1 MAPLWEPF
9 RHTQDTVGGIPLKRI
24 LSLFLA
30 LCAAAALLCPS
41 AQAAQPKGAYI
52 AANHTKSNGKPYYIM
67 VNRAQST
74 VTVYGLDE
82 DGYYTVP
89 VKAMICS
96 TGRKGHATPAGT
108 FTIGG
113 RWTWLRMVDSSYGQY
128 ATQIQGNIL
137 FHSVCYTKR
146 DPSALMT
153 EEYNGL
159 GAPASLGCVR
169 LQTVDAKWIYDNCA
183 RGTKVTIYDD
193 PDSPGPLG
201 KPDKLVSNISP
212 EQDNGWDPTDP
223 RPENPWHEAVPYGDV
238 LPGAWYYEDVQ
249 YVLAAGVM
257 TGTSAAVFSPDAPV
271 TYRGMAQV
279 LYRMSG
285 GGEED
290 AFRWAVDHRLLDGM
304 TGKGFD
310 ADGSISR
317 QALVT
322 LLYRYETVYRGREAE
337 GLASLSQF
345 KDAPSVRAYA
355 KSAMQWAVGNSL
367 IQGSSS
373 GTIHPAGQ
381 ASRAQL
387 AAILHRYGELD
398 G

>member
-1 MAPLWEPF
+1 M
-9 RHTQDTVGGIPLKRI
+9 KRI

-113 RWTWLRMVDSSYGQY
+113 RWTWVHMLDDSYGQY
-128 ATQIQGNIL
+128 CTQIKGNIL
-137 FHSVCYTKR
+137 FHSVCYTEK
-146 DPSALMT
+146 DPSTLMT

-193 PDSPGPLG
+193 AENPGPLG
-201 KPDKLVSNISP
+201 KPEKLIPSISQ
-212 EQDNGWDPTDP
+212 EQANGWDPTDP
-223 RPENPWHEAVPYGDV
+223 REANPWHKLLADASDPAPSPTPAPTPKPTPEPTPAPTPEPTPIPTPKPAEKWVSYADV
-238 LPGAWYYEDVQ
+238 
-249 YVLAAGVM
+249 
-257 TGTSAAVFSPDAPV
+257 
-271 TYRGMAQV
+271 AQR
-279 LYRMSG
+279 LYRLDGGARYTHPSQFTTWAVERRLMSG
-285 GGEED
+285 IVQKSFDPLAPIPRQDMAVMLYQYETQVCQRTPRGHGSLSPYQDWSGLRLNARD
-290 AFRWAVDHRLLDGM
+290 AMRWALGNRLIQPDLDNLLRP
-304 TGKGFD
+304 
-310 ADGSISR
+310 ADYAT
-317 QALVT
+317 QPQLDLALR
-322 LLYRYETVYRGREAE
+322 RYE
-337 GLASLSQF
+337 
-345 KDAPSVRAYA
+345 
-355 KSAMQWAVGNSL
+355 
-367 IQGSSS
+367 
-373 GTIHPAGQ
+373 
-381 ASRAQL
+381 QL
-387 AAILHRYGELD
+387 H
-398 G
+398 